1 MPGHIH
7 SFLSDMAKSFLFILN
22 PASGVKDDRK
32 QIIKKLEESL
42 PGVDLT
48 VKETSGRADLS
59 MIKNEAKKKDWDAL
73 LVGGG
78 DGTINLVATA
88 IIERKLPLGII
99 PLGSANG
106 LAACLGISTVDDALE
121 TIRSGNLETIDALK
135 MNGQRCLHMSDFGF
149 NAGLIKRFERSNERG
164 MMSYFKSSLGEFL
177 EMKPYR
183 FVIES
188 GNDSEEVEAK
198 ILVMANGDRYGTGAI
213 INPWGSMSDGSLEI
227 IALNPEGLEEM
238 ITLSVSLFRGTL
250 DELPGVKKW
259 SVQSANV
266 HNPDGATFQVDGE
279 VMKDTRVVEIVC
291 EPGQLRVFSPKRK

>member
-32 QIIKKLEESL
+32 QIIKKLEEGL

-188 GNDSEEVEAK
+188 GNDSEDVEAK

-213 INPWGSMSDGSLEI
+213 INPWGSMNDGSLEI

-259 SVQSANV
+259 SVQSATV

>member
-1 MPGHIH
+1 
-7 SFLSDMAKSFLFILN
+7 MAKSFLFILN

-32 QIIKKLEESL
+32 QIIKKLEEGL

-183 FVIES
+183 FVIER